1 MRYRKIVTATFL
13 RRNNRFVAEVL
24 LNGKKETVHVKNTG
38 RCGELLLEG
47 VRVILA
53 EADNPARKTR
63 YDLIAVY
70 RKYEDGK
77 ELLFNIDS
85 QAPNQ
90 VVREWLERQ
99 QPFGEILK
107 LRPEYTYGQSRLD
120 FMMELRDGT
129 RWLLEVKGVTL
140 EREGRAW
147 FPDAPT
153 IRGIK
158 HIHEL
163 IHATEED
170 WKTGLLFVLQMEG
183 VQQVSPNRKTH
194 EEFAVALAEAR
205 QAGVE
210 LLCMGCAVTEDSLE
224 IERQGEVIL
233 EEGDRWE
240 Q

>member
-1 MRYRKIVTATFL
+1 MRYRKTVTATFL

-24 LNGKKETVHVKNTG
+24 LDGKRETVHVKNTG

-47 VRVILA
+47 ARVILA

-63 YDLIAVY
+63 YDLIGVY

-99 QPFGEILK
+99 QPFGEICS

-120 FMMELRDGT
+120 FMMELQDKS

-153 IRGIK
+153 VRGVK
-158 HIHEL
+158 HIYEL
-163 IHATEED
+163 IHAAEQG
-170 WKTGLLFVLQMEG
+170 WKTGLLFVLQVEEI
-183 VQQVSPNRKTH
+183 QQVSPNLETH
-194 EEFAVALAEAR
+194 EEFAAALAEAQ

-210 LLCMGCAVTEDSLE
+210 LLCLGCTVTEDSLM
-224 IERQGEVIL
+224 IERQGEVVL
-233 EEGDRWE
+233 
-240 Q
+240 